1 MKKFLEEFK
10 AFALRGNL
18 MDMAVGVVVGGAFS
32 AIANSLV
39 ADIVMPIISVLTGG
53 VDFASLSIALG
64 DGPDAAQIAYG
75 MFIQNIVV
83 FIITA
88 FAVFLVIKAMN
99 SLHKKQEEP
108 TPEAPKGPTQEEL
121 LTAILAELKE
131 QNAANAK

>member
-1 MKKFLEEFK
+1 MKSFLDEFK

-39 ADIVMPIISVLTGG
+39 ADIIMPIISVLTGG
-53 VDFASLSIALG
+53 VDFASLAIPLG
-64 DGPDAAQIAYG
+64 EGEEAAKIAYG
-75 MFIQNIVV
+75 LFLQNIVV

-99 SLHKKQEEP
+99 KLHKKEEP
-108 TPEAPKGPTQEEL
+108 APEAPKGPTQEEL
-121 LTAILAELKE
+121 LAGILAELKAH
-131 QNAANAK
+131 NAAKGA